1 MKDAVVLFP
10 PEAVLTG
17 DTPGEFHVFAAG
29 GAVGFGESADFIEEG
44 SLAEEVVGYEG
55 FDRSVEVFSAPD
67 EFVVGKPLD
76 EGVFYGAAVTAAAAS
91 DVLFLDDVACF
102 FDPVGGGDDIGIG
115 KEEIVSGGVLGAEVA
130 GGACTGASGGGDALG
145 GGGMRWGVA
154 SVEPSSTMMIS

>member
-29 GAVGFGESADFIEEG
+29 GAVGFGEPADFIEEG

-55 FDRSVEVFSAPD
+55 FDRSVEVFSAPN

-115 KEEIVSGGVLGAEVA
+115 KEEIVSGGVLGAKVA
-130 GGACTGASGGGDALG
+130 GGACSLCH
-145 GGGMRWGVA
+145 
-154 SVEPSSTMMIS
+154 